1 MNRDLFIYYSILFL
15 SLSQHITFMSRY
27 RYRYKFQNT
36 LENNVK
42 SFDQPLLKITQ
53 KYTQKIF
60 LIDYVQVKTLNETSK
75 K

>member
-27 RYRYKFQNT
+27 RYKFQNT

-53 KYTQKIF
+53 KHTQKIF